1 MRKKNSEEK
10 IRTGVSTP
18 VFHLNNDLSKKSF
31 KYFLN
36 KIFFKSHFEFKKITI
51 LLKNITFFLA
61 VKLILNDDVLKK
73 KI

>member
-1 MRKKNSEEK
+1 M
-10 IRTGVSTP
+10 IC
-18 VFHLNNDLSKKSF
+18 LKKSF

-73 KI
+73 KIGFEMIIIFENGVLFFILRSHF